1 MANLSF
7 DQVVVQVEELKA
19 TCLRIDEFKFDPIVT
34 DGWKKAADLFAAN
47 REQEA
52 VRAGVKTV
60 EVLRGFLAG
69 YIRGSVFKK
78 HAEEPGYFVNV
89 VDEIE
94 RCGYDDDIVDGLREK
109 LEELKGAV
117 KAETNGSF
125 DQRITAYV
133 GLDAAIK
140 AADKEQE
147 RRESVYLHGDWNV
160 SLRPNTRPAAVARQ
174 EGLKKKKMQIE
185 KARSI
190 F

>member
-1 MANLSF
+1 MANQSF

-19 TCLRIDEFKFDPIVT
+19 TCLRIDEFKFDPVVT
-34 DGWKKAADLFAAN
+34 DGWKNATDLLASG

-52 VRAGVKTV
+52 VRAGVKTF
-60 EVLRGFLAG
+60 EMLRGFLAG
-69 YIRGSVFKK
+69 YIRGSVVKK
-78 HAEEPGYFVNV
+78 HTEEPGYFVNV
-89 VDEIE
+89 VEEIE

-109 LEELKGAV
+109 LNELKAAV

-133 GLDAAIK
+133 ALDTAIK

-147 RRESVYLHGDWNV
+147 RRESMFLHGDWNV
-160 SLRPNTRPAAVARQ
+160 SLRSNARPAAIARQ
-174 EGLKKKKMQIE
+174 DRLKNRKKQIE
-185 KARSI
+185 KARKI